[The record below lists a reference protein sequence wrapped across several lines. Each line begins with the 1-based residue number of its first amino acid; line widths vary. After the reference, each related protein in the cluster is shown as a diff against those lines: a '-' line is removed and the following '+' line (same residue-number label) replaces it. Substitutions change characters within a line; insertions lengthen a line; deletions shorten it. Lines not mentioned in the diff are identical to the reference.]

1 MTSSQSVFRS
11 VFLYFLLALLFARYS
26 LLYLCL
32 FLFSFA
38 FLSPYSAYFGV
49 LSNFLARFSRIA
61 YVFYFL
67 FFLGRSVSYF
77 SSYFHPK
84 PSLHKLELEQF
95 PPVDK
100 ALALAVFLLCELIR
114 NCKIL
119 RISVQLQ
126 SHQFDFP
133 LKTRLA
139 NYLLTQLHIYLPTS
153 SPRAMPNCVPAVRYT
168 EAGHSNMHTS
178 LSSVGISW
186 RTLMRYPSYARNH
199 ACALPSPSPFH
210 CVMAQIV
217 PVAQL
222 VAHAKSSTLYSRS
235 YGRTV
240 VSPNFFG

>member
-1 MTSSQSVFRS
+1 MSSLTFLH
-11 VFLYFLLALLFARYS
+11 VFLES
-26 LLYLCL
+26 L
-32 FLFSFA
+32 
-38 FLSPYSAYFGV
+38 
-49 LSNFLARFSRIA
+49 

-100 ALALAVFLLCELIR
+100 ALALPVLLLCELIR

-133 LKTRLA
+133 LKTRVA
-139 NYLLTQLHIYLPTS
+139 NYLLTRLHIYLPTS

-168 EAGHSNMHTS
+168 ETLEYAHFTVICRYLLAHTNEVSKLRTQSRLRITFS
-178 LSSVGISW
+178 L
-186 RTLMRYPSYARNH
+186 
-199 ACALPSPSPFH
+199 ALP
-210 CVMAQIV
+210 
-217 PVAQL
+217 L
-222 VAHAKSSTLYSRS
+222 R
-235 YGRTV
+235 YGSDGARGTV
-240 VSPNFFG
+240 GRAC

>member
-1 MTSSQSVFRS
+1 MSSLTFLH
-11 VFLYFLLALLFARYS
+11 VFLES
-26 LLYLCL
+26 L
-32 FLFSFA
+32 
-38 FLSPYSAYFGV
+38 
-49 LSNFLARFSRIA
+49 

-119 RISVQLQ
+119 RISVPLQ

-139 NYLLTQLHIYLPTS
+139 NYLLTRLHIYLPTS